1 MNPLELLIEWEEAP
15 TVRSPVL
22 ASTWARLEIR
32 VQGKLITR
40 FWSEPTNAIR
50 AGVHGSLFPL
60 ARWISRNWWHLLAE
74 TIPSPAVLQSA
85 RRVQSLMRPWMERH
99 NLVHA
104 REGMAYPDL
113 AIYREDD
120 LVGVRWLPDPED
132 VTTPGRF
139 IGEGAVHLNRAEV
152 EAGLAGLVDSVLART
167 ADVVD
172 DEVETLRADWAAIQN
187 ASPDE
192 RALCERLAAL
202 GLDPYAPDP
211 DDEMEAL
218 LSTDLG
224 LPPAVLQDLLAA
236 TTRDRIHGHLATTR
250 QLIARLPVILAA
262 REYTSD
268 SASYDPRPYRAGY
281 QRAEAVR
288 RQFGLDPGDPVDDLP
303 ALLERQVGA
312 VETTWIPASE
322 RQDIEAAVE
331 RNGVCALVA
340 GARAARA
347 QRFLLARALHHWQF
361 VTRGYHELRLLTHAR
376 DWQQSAS
383 RAFAA
388 ELLAPAKA
396 LAARLRGESGWEFMQ
411 PLAEEFQVDT
421 KVIAHQLENH
431 GLG

>member
-1 MNPLELLIEWEEAP
+1 MTALDFLIEWEEAP
-15 TVRSPVL
+15 TVRSAVL

-32 VQGKLITR
+32 VQGKPITR

-50 AGVHGSLFPL
+50 TGVHGSLFPL
-60 ARWISRNWWHLLAE
+60 ACWIVRNWWHVLVE
-74 TIPSPAVLQSA
+74 TIPSPVVLQGA
-85 RRVQSLMRPWMERH
+85 RRTQSIVRPWMERH

-120 LVGVRWLPDPED
+120 LVGLRWLPDPEV

-139 IGEGAVHLNRAEV
+139 IGEGVVHIDRPEV
-152 EAGLAGLVDSVLART
+152 EASLASVVDSVLART

-172 DEVETLRADWAAIQN
+172 DDVAALRADWNAIQ
-187 ASPDE
+187 ASSSAE
-192 RALCERLAAL
+192 RALCERMAAL
-202 GLDPYAPDP
+202 GLDPYAPEP
-211 DDEMEAL
+211 DSTLEDL

-224 LPPAVLQDLLAA
+224 LPPAVLNDLLAA
-236 TTRDRIHGHLATTR
+236 TTRDRIHGHLAKTR
-250 QLIARLPVILAA
+250 QLIALLPAA
-262 REYTSD
+262 PVMREPRRGG
-268 SASYDPRPYRAGY
+268 AAHDPRPYRAGY

-288 RQFGLDPGDPVDDLP
+288 SQLGLDPADPVHDLP
-303 ALLERQVGA
+303 ALLERQVGV
-312 VETTWIPASE
+312 VESKWVPAGE

-331 RNGVCALVA
+331 RNGVCSIVA
-340 GARAARA
+340 GERAARA
-347 QRFLLARALHHWQF
+347 ERFLLARALHHWQF
-361 VTRGYHELRLLTHAR
+361 VTRGDHETRLLTHAR

-396 LAARLRGESGWEFMQ
+396 LAARLDGESGWESLQ
-411 PLAEEFQVDT
+411 QLADEFQVDT